1 MITRDFLM
9 NADCKTAFGAIEE
22 SLLWSAEQRAASLA
36 ATLACRPDNG
46 PVWIFGYGSLMW
58 NPALEFIE
66 SCTGTLVGW
75 HRAFCLRLTAGR
87 GTVHQPGRML
97 ALKEGGRTT
106 GVAYRLPEGS
116 LEQELTLLWKREMI
130 TGCYLPTWCQLDL
143 DDGRTVNALV
153 FIMDPR
159 HPEYESDTRAQVI
172 APLIAAASGPLGT
185 NAQYLFSLEQE
196 LIKLGMQDDGLNDL
210 LVSVKN
216 CWRIIFRM
224 VCYGEDLPDETSVI
238 VGRRTPRQ
246 TLKCEHFIGCQ
257 RPLRQF
263 DQSANFNPVNQR
275 KWADAATIGAGLA
288 QFHGYILRREDL
300 QHLLNIVAFPWFL
313 SAQSGS
319 DRIRHQKQTQI
330 QVALLL
336 S

>member
-9 NADCKTAFGAIEE
+9 NADCKTALVPLKNHSYGQQNNGRLRWRRRWLVDLME
-22 SLLWSAEQRAASLA
+22 
-36 ATLACRPDNG
+36 G

-58 NPALEFIE
+58 NPALEFTE

-87 GTVHQPGRML
+87 GTAHQPGRML

-106 GVAYRLPEGS
+106 GVAYRLPEET

-143 DDGRTVNALV
+143 DDGRTVNAIV

-196 LIKLGMQDDGLNDL
+196 LYQTGNA
-210 LVSVKN
+210 
-216 CWRIIFRM
+216 
-224 VCYGEDLPDETSVI
+224 
-238 VGRRTPRQ
+238 GR
-246 TLKCEHFIGCQ
+246 
-257 RPLRQF
+257 
-263 DQSANFNPVNQR
+263 
-275 KWADAATIGAGLA
+275 WA
-288 QFHGYILRREDL
+288 E
-300 QHLLNIVAFPWFL
+300 
-313 SAQSGS
+313 
-319 DRIRHQKQTQI
+319 
-330 QVALLL
+330 
-336 S
+336 